1 MDLLSTGF
9 DRWLRRGPAWLAVL
23 SCCAALLWPA
33 ASRAVPEPLAVIVAS
48 GSPLQQVS
56 LTELRNLYM
65 GLSQRVQGHKVIPLN
80 QATGVPGRQAF
91 DRRVL
96 GMSPDAAGRYW
107 IGRRIRGE
115 GRPPRSVG
123 SERLVARVV
132 ARLPGAI
139 GYVAVSQV
147 VPGVR
152 ALAVDGKTPSSPGYP
167 LAP

>member
-1 MDLLSTGF
+1 MDLLSAGI
-9 DRWLRRGPAWLAVL
+9 RPRPRKVLAWLAPVL
-23 SCCAALLWPA
+23 FCIALLAPMP
-33 ASRAVPEPLAVIVAS
+33 SHAVPEPLAVIVAS
-48 GSPLQQVS
+48 SSPLQSVS
-56 LTELRNLYM
+56 LAELRNLYM

-80 QATGVPGRQAF
+80 QATGITGRESF
-91 DRRVL
+91 DRSVL
-96 GMSPDAAGRYW
+96 GMSPDQAGRYW

-123 SERLVARVV
+123 SERLLARVV

-152 ALAVDGKTPSSPGYP
+152 ALAVDGRTPSSPGYP
-167 LAP
+167 LSR